1 VLTALYDELSKR
13 QVHRGAAHHHTT
25 AQRKKKTTMIR
36 MSLQPMLTALVLL
49 ATLHTLLPLSH
60 CSDPPIDLAV
70 DAASLILTGGEYV
83 PFLFSFN
90 LAGWPTRESC

>member
-1 VLTALYDELSKR
+1 MMSCPRGKSIA
-13 QVHRGAAHHHTT
+13 GAAHHHTT

-49 ATLHTLLPLSH
+49 ATLHTLIPLSQ

-83 PFLFSFN
+83 PSSILSI
-90 LAGWPTRESC
+90 LPGWTTRGSC